1 MRKEPIKLLH
11 VYHLSARA
19 KSME

>member
-19 KSME
+19 KNTE

>member
-19 KSME
+19 KNME